1 MENVA
6 PLQCQ
11 AVVAYDATKD
21 LKENEFKLAIHNI
34 LMRGDILS
42 CGNTLLVL
50 GVLHTVQHP
59 MGYQIRVCNDSA
71 FSPNARGMEEVIL
84 KKVDLYVSMLLHSAQ
99 QCDDEG
105 IDIKVKITAGSPV
118 KKVILQEVM
127 SGKANWCILDR
138 HLRKDLKFYERSIPC
153 KVVIIQDCLSVKVV
167 RSHPIVTSD
176 IDVLEQKLFSSLW
189 KSVEPFST
197 VQDSTNNEQSVS
209 TQGSHSASDV
219 FPVSLSSASR
229 HKLQEGSPL
238 VSDEAGGSSK
248 QESTGKDS
256 GGGHKNI
263 AVSHTFPKPHSDMV
277 RHDSSVK
284 TILCAGCG
292 LRTAMYIKQSMRF
305 NFDDIKAATSEFS
318 KESLLGEG
326 GFGHVYKGHLK
337 DGQVIAAKLQKE
349 ASSQGYSEFRS
360 EVHVLSFVRHKN
372 IVMLLGYSSKEN
384 QNVVVYEYICNK
396 SLEWHLLNESAA
408 LLEWHKRYAI
418 AIGTAKGLR
427 FLHEECRGGPI
438 IHRDLRPSNILLTHD
453 FVPMIGDFGLAKW
466 KINDESIHTRV
477 LGTLGYLAPEY
488 AENGIVSVRTD
499 VYAFGIV
506 LLQLISGRMV
516 IDEKQGQH
524 QSLLQWA
531 EPLLE
536 RLALHELIDPR
547 IEDSFDTY
555 ELYHMVKAAY
565 LCVRSK
571 AEMRPSMGEVVR
583 LLEGDHVQDLV
594 QQFMPHYA
602 ERLA

>member
-1 MENVA
+1 MMSQI
-6 PLQCQ
+6 PLSF
-11 AVVAYDATKD
+11 T
-21 LKENEFKLAIHNI
+21 
-34 LMRGDILS
+34 M
-42 CGNTLLVL
+42 
-50 GVLHTVQHP
+50 
-59 MGYQIRVCNDSA
+59 
-71 FSPNARGMEEVIL
+71 
-84 KKVDLYVSMLLHSAQ
+84 
-99 QCDDEG
+99 
-105 IDIKVKITAGSPV
+105 
-118 KKVILQEVM
+118 
-127 SGKANWCILDR
+127 
-138 HLRKDLKFYERSIPC
+138 
-153 KVVIIQDCLSVKVV
+153 
-167 RSHPIVTSD
+167 
-176 IDVLEQKLFSSLW
+176 LFS
-189 KSVEPFST
+189 
-197 VQDSTNNEQSVS
+197 
-209 TQGSHSASDV
+209 
-219 FPVSLSSASR
+219 
-229 HKLQEGSPL
+229 
-238 VSDEAGGSSK
+238 
-248 QESTGKDS
+248 
-256 GGGHKNI
+256 
-263 AVSHTFPKPHSDMV
+263 
-277 RHDSSVK
+277 
-284 TILCAGCG
+284 C
-292 LRTAMYIKQSMRF
+292 
-305 NFDDIKAATSEFS
+305 
-318 KESLLGEG
+318 LL
-326 GFGHVYKGHLK
+326 
-337 DGQVIAAKLQKE
+337 D
-349 ASSQGYSEFRS
+349 
-360 EVHVLSFVRHKN
+360 
-372 IVMLLGYSSKEN
+372 
-384 QNVVVYEYICNK
+384 
-396 SLEWHLLNESAA
+396 ESAA